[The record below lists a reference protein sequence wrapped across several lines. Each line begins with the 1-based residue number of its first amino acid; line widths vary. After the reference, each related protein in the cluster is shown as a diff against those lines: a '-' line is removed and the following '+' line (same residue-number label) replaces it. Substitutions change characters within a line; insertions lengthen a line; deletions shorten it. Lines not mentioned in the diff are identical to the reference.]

1 MWNEVSLCLEL
12 KLPSAQTRV
21 VFSLLCSPG
30 FTTCLTQIYPQNRS
44 QICLMLRD
52 NWDSFTTEKAATTIG
67 GKAEQDIWD
76 FNSILIGLTATQ
88 YTIIASLQCG
98 INDSE
103 SSDLA
108 MCEQTTLHA
117 KNARQT
123 YADNTDIYQEQN
135 WISQSGWLLFFNV
148 LTVTFWPAEGRKE
161 GRNVF
166 WFANELEKFVLLFDL
181 HVKCYCESHSCSTA
195 GRQQRVRA
203 EHSGGPIPK
212 AVQISL
218 LI

>member
-1 MWNEVSLCLEL
+1 MWNEVSLCFEL

-30 FTTCLTQIYPQNRS
+30 FTTCLTQIYPQHRS

-52 NWDSFTTEKAATTIG
+52 NWDSFTTKGSNNYRE
-67 GKAEQDIWD
+67 GKAEQDKWD

-88 YTIIASLQCG
+88 YTIIASLQSW

-103 SSDLA
+103 SSDLS
-108 MCEQTTLHA
+108 MSEQTTLHA

-123 YADNTDIYQEQN
+123 YADNTE
-135 WISQSGWLLFFNV
+135 ISRAELDFTVRLASFFNV

-203 EHSGGPIPK
+203 EHSGGLIPK
-212 AVQISL
+212 AAPISP